1 MAKQEAKQQ
10 KTPSITTTPSKSQS
24 WEISSL
30 HQLRPLT
37 HKALIVVN
45 RLVGT
50 ASKDLG
56 GMRYLKAVVK
66 ETLRLHPPL
75 PLLARVARGDVEV
88 MGYDV
93 ECGTMV
99 LLNPWAIGRDLA
111 SWDEPEMFR
120 PESVELVLANLVK
133 RFEWE
138 LDEDLDV
145 IEQPATVCAETN
157 ARLEVISTRI
167 GYEFDLGK
175 AKQDV
180 FYKLETVECLTLDQ
194 RYELCNILSD
204 KPHRLE
210 VFMGMRASARLGY
223 LVKLIKENQKVM

>member
-1 MAKQEAKQQ
+1 M
-10 KTPSITTTPSKSQS
+10 
-24 WEISSL
+24 
-30 HQLRPLT
+30 
-37 HKALIVVN
+37 
-45 RLVGT
+45 
-50 ASKDLG
+50 
-56 GMRYLKAVVK
+56 
-66 ETLRLHPPL
+66 LRLWGFGS
-75 PLLARVARGDVEV
+75 RVDTVWGGCPGMTFA
-88 MGYDV
+88 M
-93 ECGTMV
+93 
-99 LLNPWAIGRDLA
+99 A
-111 SWDEPEMFR
+111 
-120 PESVELVLANLVK
+120 SVELVLANLVK

-138 LDEDLDV
+138 LDEDLD
-145 IEQPATVCAETN
+145 TN